1 MFHESI
7 HLPRCPGPPEPQ
19 LQPRVRTTGGLLTY
33 GWVWGGVGKGPE
45 EGLCGAS
52 WHRNHT
58 HGIGEARA
66 RAPPSQHDNHISLLE
81 EASGLANIHGQVH
94 TEVHVLSPGILHWIL
109 THHGE
114 DATVQVG
121 LASRL
126 MIPGH
131 SNDRGPGTVSGHLV
145 SRPRMGQESNHKRP
159 KEVS

>member
-1 MFHESI
+1 MVSST
-7 HLPRCPGPPEPQ
+7 LWS
-19 LQPRVRTTGGLLTY
+19 Y
-33 GWVWGGVGKGPE
+33 M
-45 EGLCGAS
+45 
-52 WHRNHT
+52 
-58 HGIGEARA
+58 
-66 RAPPSQHDNHISLLE
+66 ISLSLPGITE
-81 EASGLANIHGQVH
+81 KLVTEHPYPAGFPSRTNIHGQVH

-145 SRPRMGQESNHKRP
+145 SGPRMGQESSHKRP
-159 KEVS
+159 IEVS